1 MKENNSISRRA
12 VALGDFDGMHKAHQ
26 TVITGAENTVIY
38 CVNNKF
44 SLLQKSL
51 FKKRYPNCVFADF
64 KQIKH
69 MDGEDFINKILL
81 DRFKAQTVLCGFNFR
96 FGKNASWSALD
107 MRNYL
112 EKKALILPV
121 YDFIY
126 YYNFTKNVIFPYII
140 IGGISL

>member
-1 MKENNSISRRA
+1 MNNNNSISRRA

-64 KQIKH
+64 EQIKH
-69 MDGEDFINKILL
+69 MDGEDFINKILTDL
-81 DRFKAQTVLCGFNFR
+81 ERKPFCAVSISDLAR
-96 FGKNASWSALD
+96 
-107 MRNYL
+107 MRPGRH
-112 EKKALILPV
+112 LI
-121 YDFIY
+121 
-126 YYNFTKNVIFPYII
+126 
-140 IGGISL
+140 

>member
-1 MKENNSISRRA
+1 MKNNDIVTRRA
-12 VALGDFDGMHKAHQ
+12 VALGDFDGMHKAHK

-64 KQIKH
+64 EQIKH

-81 DRFKAQTVLCGFNFR
+81 DRFRAQTVLCGFNFR

-107 MRNYL
+107 MSIVQIYPNCSIYL
-112 EKKALILPV
+112 RLASYDLSLIH
-121 YDFIY
+121 I
-126 YYNFTKNVIFPYII
+126 
-140 IGGISL
+140 

>member
-1 MKENNSISRRA
+1 MNNNNSISRRA

-64 KQIKH
+64 EQIKH
-69 MDGEDFINKILL
+69 MDGEDFINKILI
-81 DRFKAQTVLCGFNFR
+81 DRFCAVSISDLAR
-96 FGKNASWSALD
+96 
-107 MRNYL
+107 MRPGRH
-112 EKKALILPV
+112 LI
-121 YDFIY
+121 
-126 YYNFTKNVIFPYII
+126 
-140 IGGISL
+140 